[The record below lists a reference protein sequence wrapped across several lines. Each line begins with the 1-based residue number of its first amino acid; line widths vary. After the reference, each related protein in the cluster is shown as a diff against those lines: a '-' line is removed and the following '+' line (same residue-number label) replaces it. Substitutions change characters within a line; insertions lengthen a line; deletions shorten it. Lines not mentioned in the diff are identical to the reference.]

1 MFKDFL
7 VSTPNEKGKITTQT
21 RKTQAG
27 KTVYILYEIGRTYNA
42 AKKYNVPHR
51 VVIGKADPN
60 DPEKMYPN
68 EKYFEHFPQTVDK
81 VEPTEENSLRSCALE
96 IGSFIVIDKIIKHY
110 KLDKIAS
117 DWFGKD
123 AGLFLD
129 LAAYMIVAEDNV
141 GQYYPGYAFNL
152 ISLKY
157 ANGLRN
163 GANSDTHRCKQ
174 LTEHGEERCIKLR
187 EVAGFSAVRTIFQI
201 VGPRKILH
209 CLLGK

>member
-7 VSTPNEKGKITTQT
+7 VSTPDEKGKITTQT

-27 KTVYILYEIGRTYNA
+27 KTVYILYEIRRTYNA

-96 IGSFIVIDKIIKHY
+96 IGRAASLSSIKSSSITSSIKSLPTGSARMPASF
-110 KLDKIAS
+110 
-117 DWFGKD
+117 W
-123 AGLFLD
+123 
-129 LAAYMIVAEDNV
+129 
-141 GQYYPGYAFNL
+141 
-152 ISLKY
+152 
-157 ANGLRN
+157 
-163 GANSDTHRCKQ
+163 T
-174 LTEHGEERCIKLR
+174 
-187 EVAGFSAVRTIFQI
+187 
-201 VGPRKILH
+201 
-209 CLLGK
+209 

>member
-68 EKYFEHFPQTVDK
+68 EKYFEHFPQTVIQAFRASYPSIFC
-81 VEPTEENSLRSCALE
+81 VILSLL
-96 IGSFIVIDKIIKHY
+96 
-110 KLDKIAS
+110 
-117 DWFGKD
+117 
-123 AGLFLD
+123 
-129 LAAYMIVAEDNV
+129 
-141 GQYYPGYAFNL
+141 
-152 ISLKY
+152 SLKT
-157 ANGLRN
+157 
-163 GANSDTHRCKQ
+163 S
-174 LTEHGEERCIKLR
+174 E
-187 EVAGFSAVRTIFQI
+187 FSLYFS
-201 VGPRKILH
+201 
-209 CLLGK
+209 

>member
-7 VSTPNEKGKITTQT
+7 VSTPDEKGKITTQT

-96 IGSFIVIDKIIKHY
+96 IRS
-110 KLDKIAS
+110 
-117 DWFGKD
+117 
-123 AGLFLD
+123 
-129 LAAYMIVAEDNV
+129 
-141 GQYYPGYAFNL
+141 
-152 ISLKY
+152 
-157 ANGLRN
+157 
-163 GANSDTHRCKQ
+163 C
-174 LTEHGEERCIKLR
+174 
-187 EVAGFSAVRTIFQI
+187 
-201 VGPRKILH
+201 
-209 CLLGK
+209 

>member
-7 VSTPNEKGKITTQT
+7 VSTPDEKGKITTQT

-81 VEPTEENSLRSCALE
+81 VEPTEESRSAPQHRSPHRGRPVPQLPRRTGRHHQALQ
-96 IGSFIVIDKIIKHY
+96 
-110 KLDKIAS
+110 A
-117 DWFGKD
+117 
-123 AGLFLD
+123 
-129 LAAYMIVAEDNV
+129 
-141 GQYYPGYAFNL
+141 
-152 ISLKY
+152 
-157 ANGLRN
+157 R
-163 GANSDTHRCKQ
+163 
-174 LTEHGEERCIKLR
+174 
-187 EVAGFSAVRTIFQI
+187 
-201 VGPRKILH
+201 
-209 CLLGK
+209 

>member
-68 EKYFEHFPQTVDK
+68 EKYFEHFPQTVEK
-81 VEPTEENSLRSCALE
+81 VEPIEENSLRSCALE

-117 DWFGKD
+117 EIGR
-123 AGLFLD
+123 AH
-129 LAAYMIVAEDNV
+129 V
-141 GQYYPGYAFNL
+141 
-152 ISLKY
+152 
-157 ANGLRN
+157 
-163 GANSDTHRCKQ
+163 
-174 LTEHGEERCIKLR
+174 
-187 EVAGFSAVRTIFQI
+187 
-201 VGPRKILH
+201 
-209 CLLGK
+209 